1 MNDELLEDLQAYGAD
16 ASALPERFRKPQ
28 TFEVWP
34 EHEDVV
40 MTFLRCQTQWRTT
53 MSGVMGLDYGVV
65 LQLLDL
71 YAVGNR
77 QQVLED
83 LQVMEGRAKE
93 LINEAAAKS
102 VKSSSTPARQRRH
115 R

>member
-1 MNDELLEDLQAYGAD
+1 M
-16 ASALPERFRKPQ
+16 PERFRKPQ
-28 TFEVWP
+28 IFEVWA

-93 LINEAAAKS
+93 LINEAAAKAMRS
-102 VKSSSTPARQRRH
+102 LSTPTTNRR
-115 R
+115 RR